1 MARPTTPLIAV
12 DVIISYEGGIV
23 LIERRNEPFGWAIPG
38 GFVDVNEGLETAAV
52 REALEETSL
61 QVELEELLYVYGKPG
76 RDKRGHTV
84 TVLYTGRGTGILKA
98 ADDAKSA
105 GVFREDNLPSNLAFD
120 HKEIIEDYFV
130 FKNTGIRPRPDVARL
145 K

>member
-1 MARPTTPLIAV
+1 MARPVTPLIAV

-38 GFVDVNEGLETAAV
+38 GFVDVGEGLETAAV

-76 RDKRGHTV
+76 RDTRGHTV
-84 TVLYTGRGTGILKA
+84 TVLYTGLGTGILKA

-105 GVFREDNLPSNLAFD
+105 GIFGEDNIPSDLAFD
-120 HKEIIEDYFV
+120 HREIIEDYFI
-130 FKNTGIRPRPDVARL
+130 FKNTGIRPKPDVVRL